1 MSDLATD
8 YQTIIET
15 LTELE
20 DEGELSHEA
29 FLALVDQA
37 GDLRNHALRLQSQR
51 DAAECSARQWRA
63 SFDGMRDEYV
73 RIRNRAHKAR
83 EVLQRV

>member
-20 DEGELSHEA
+20 GDGELSLEA

-37 GDLRNHALRLQSQR
+37 GDLRNHALRLQNQR
-51 DAAECSARQWRA
+51 DAAECSAEQWRA
-63 SFDGMRDEYV
+63 SFDGLRGEYV
-73 RIRNRAHKAR
+73 RLRNRAHKAS
-83 EVLQRV
+83 EVLRRV